1 MKCIHLQQRKCTSAD
16 AFAFGT
22 IPHPRVCSSCDRY
35 EGADRGLG
43 DTVHRMAEA
52 TGVAGLVR
60 RVAGGDCGGCSK
72 RRQWLNGKVAF
83 GDGGGH
89 ADNTVYEEGDA
100 GDEHG

>member
-1 MKCIHLQQRKCTSAD
+1 MKCVHLEQRRCASA
-16 AFAFGT
+16 AAPAFGT
-22 IPHPRVCSSCDRY
+22 VPHPRVCASCAHY
-35 EGADRGLG
+35 EGPDRGLG

-60 RVAGGDCGGCSK
+60 RVAGGDCGGCAK

-83 GDGGGH
+83 GDGGNDAGK
-89 ADNTVYEEGDA
+89 VYEEHDA